1 VKKQVLRSVLM
12 FTAIVLAASITARAY
27 AQAPGPGHPPGGQMP
42 GQMPGHPPGMGGPP
56 PTGNPGGSYGSSN
69 TGGGT
74 MGATAGRSTS
84 VTSSG
89 GVKLGPT
96 GRWWDEKT
104 FVRTIGISR
113 DQQRK
118 MDAIFDANKP
128 AIIETYKTLETQKAK
143 YTALSSNTQV
153 DKSELFASI
162 DAVNQARAALQKANT
177 QMLLQIRDQL
187 SKDQV
192 VKLESLP

>member
-1 VKKQVLRSVLM
+1 M
-12 FTAIVLAASITARAY
+12 FVALVLAVGTAAR
-27 AQAPGPGHPPGGQMP
+27 AQAPGGAHPPGGQMP
-42 GQMPGHPPGMGGPP
+42 GQMPGHPLGMGGPP
-56 PTGNPGGSYGSSN
+56 GGAPPNGNPAGSYGGN
-69 TGGGT
+69 GGGPT
-74 MGATAGRSTS
+74 AVSAGRSAT
-84 VTSSG
+84 VTAG

-96 GRWWDEKT
+96 GRWWDEKA

-143 YTALSSNTQV
+143 YTALSSNPEA

-192 VKLESLP
+192 VKLETLP